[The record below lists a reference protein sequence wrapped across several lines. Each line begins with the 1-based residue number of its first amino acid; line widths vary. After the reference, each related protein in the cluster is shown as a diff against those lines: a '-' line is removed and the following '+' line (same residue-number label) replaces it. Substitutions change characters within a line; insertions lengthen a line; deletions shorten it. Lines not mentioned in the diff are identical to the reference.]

1 MADFDIT
8 LAPVK
13 RASFDVGRKM
23 KFWTAADGVT
33 PVTVKNHAGATLTQP
48 IRVPASGH
56 LEVRFDQWP
65 VWYSDNRGW
74 TRIKKVPGMP
84 ATIYGNAGTAGL
96 FDVVATVAEIN
107 AGTKVIV
114 PAQTGKQFIPL
125 NFWAFSAGSNMAGA
139 TLIRLIHETTSNVV
153 MSHAIADFNSNA
165 VVYKTGGTVVITEL
179 EKMMPSNKAILCDK
193 TGSTLTGVTSVCFI
207 VQGIYV

>member
-23 KFWTAADGVT
+23 KFWTAADGAT

-74 TRIKKVPGMP
+74 ARIKKVPGMP

-96 FDVVATVAEIN
+96 FDVVATVAEMYAKTKDAENWRLYGDYMCIVRN
-107 AGTKVIV
+107 AQK
-114 PAQTGKQFIPL
+114 
-125 NFWAFSAGSNMAGA
+125 NFALL
-139 TLIRLIHETTSNVV
+139 T
-153 MSHAIADFNSNA
+153 A
-165 VVYKTGGTVVITEL
+165 VTAE
-179 EKMMPSNKAILCDK
+179 
-193 TGSTLTGVTSVCFI
+193 
-207 VQGIYV
+207 